1 VDWTFAVHLT
11 AGSGTANVGIG
22 HQEEIELVMSNAEI
36 RAQTIVLVEDEQ
48 AMADEIKGELES
60 KGYLVRHATIAQ
72 AADAARVGDAAM
84 MVMDRIVFGEDSI
97 VTLEVLRKEGIKVP
111 VLVIS
116 ALSSVDEKVK
126 GLKAGGD
133 DYLTKPFAMVE
144 LSARVEAMLR
154 RLDDVRTTKLRVGD
168 LEMDLIEKVVYRGGS
183 KIELLP
189 REFRLLEYF
198 LRHPGR
204 VITRAMLL
212 QEVWQYHFSLE
223 TNVVDVH
230 ISNLRKKIDTKGMPS
245 LIVNIRGAGFMLN
258 TNA

>member
-1 VDWTFAVHLT
+1 MTNA
-11 AGSGTANVGIG
+11 S
-22 HQEEIELVMSNAEI
+22 SNRI
-36 RAQTIVLVEDEQ
+36 QTIVLIEDETEL
-48 AMADEIKGELES
+48 ASEIKAELEA
-60 KGYLVRHATIAQ
+60 KGHLVRPASIAQ

-84 MVMDRIVFGEDSI
+84 MIMDRIVFGEDSL
-97 VTLEVLRKEGIKVP
+97 VTLEALRKEGVKVP

-116 ALSSVDEKVK
+116 ALASVDEKVK
-126 GLKAGGD
+126 GLRAGGD
-133 DYLTKPFAMVE
+133 DYLTKPFAMEE
-144 LSARVEAMLR
+144 LVARVDALLR

-168 LEMDLIEKVVYRGGS
+168 LEMDLIEKTVYRGDTR
-183 KIELLP
+183 IELLP
-189 REFRLLEYF
+189 REFRLMEYF

-212 QEVWQYHFSLE
+212 EEVWQYHFALE

-258 TNA
+258 ANA

>member
-1 VDWTFAVHLT
+1 MTNKPEA
-11 AGSGTANVGIG
+11 
-22 HQEEIELVMSNAEI
+22 

-48 AMADEIKGELES
+48 ELANEVKGELES
-60 KGYLVRHATIAQ
+60 RGYLVRLASIAE

-84 MVMDRIVFGEDSI
+84 MVMDRIVFGEDSL
-97 VTLEVLRKEGIKVP
+97 VTLEALRKEGIKVP

-144 LSARVEAMLR
+144 LVARVEAMLR
-154 RLDDVRTTKLRVGD
+154 RLDDVRTTKLHVGD
-168 LEMDLIEKVVYRGGS
+168 LEMDLIEKTVHRGGV

-204 VITRAMLL
+204 VVTRAMLL

-258 TNA
+258 ANA

>member
-1 VDWTFAVHLT
+1 LT
-11 AGSGTANVGIG
+11 NKP
-22 HQEEIELVMSNAEI
+22 EIHAQ
-36 RAQTIVLVEDEQ
+36 QTIVLVEDED
-48 AMADEIKGELES
+48 AMADEIKGQLES
-60 KGYLVRHATIAQ
+60 QGYLVRVASIAQ

-84 MVMDRIVFGEDSI
+84 IVMDRMVFGEDSL
-97 VTLEVLRKEGIKVP
+97 VTLGALRKEGVKVP

-144 LSARVEAMLR
+144 LFARVEAMLR

-168 LEMDLIEKVVYRGGS
+168 LEMDLIEKTVHRGDAR
-183 KIELLP
+183 IDLLP

-230 ISNLRKKIDTKGMPS
+230 ISNLRKKIDTKGTPS

-258 TNA
+258 ANA

>member
-1 VDWTFAVHLT
+1 LT
-11 AGSGTANVGIG
+11 NKPES
-22 HQEEIELVMSNAEI
+22 HP
-36 RAQTIVLVEDEQ
+36 QTIVLVEDEHE
-48 AMADEIKGELES
+48 MAKEIKSGLES
-60 KGYLVRHATIAQ
+60 SGYLVRQASIAE
-72 AADAARVGDAAM
+72 AADAARVGDAAV

-97 VTLEVLRKEGIKVP
+97 VTLEALRKEGVKVP

-144 LSARVEAMLR
+144 LVARVESMLR

-168 LEMDLIEKVVYRGGS
+168 LEMDLIDKTVHRGDAR
-183 KIELLP
+183 IELLP

-230 ISNLRKKIDTKGMPS
+230 ISNLRKKIDTKGTPS

-258 TNA
+258 NA

>member
-1 VDWTFAVHLT
+1 MNKPET
-11 AGSGTANVGIG
+11 
-22 HQEEIELVMSNAEI
+22 
-36 RAQTIVLVEDEQ
+36 RPQTIVLVEDEQ
-48 AMADEIKGELES
+48 AMSDEVKGQLEGQ
-60 KGYLVRHATIAQ
+60 GYLVRTASIAE

-84 MVMDRIVFGEDSI
+84 LIMDRIVFGEDSLL
-97 VTLEVLRKEGIKVP
+97 TLEALRKEGVKVP
-111 VLVIS
+111 VLLIS
-116 ALSSVDEKVK
+116 ALSSVDEKVR

-144 LSARVEAMLR
+144 LFARVEAMLR

-168 LEMDLIEKVVYRGGS
+168 LEMDLIEKSVHRDGAR
-183 KIELLP
+183 IELLP

-230 ISNLRKKIDTKGMPS
+230 ISNLRKKIDTKGPPS

-258 TNA
+258 ANA

>member
-1 VDWTFAVHLT
+1 VTDK
-11 AGSGTANVGIG
+11 
-22 HQEEIELVMSNAEI
+22 AEAH
-36 RAQTIVLVEDEQ
+36 AQTIVLVEDEQ
-48 AMADEIKGELES
+48 AMADEIRGELEN
-60 KGYLVRHATIAQ
+60 KGYLVRPASIAQ

-84 MVMDRIVFGEDSI
+84 MIMDRIVFGEDSL
-97 VTLEVLRKEGIKVP
+97 VTLEALRKEGVKVP

-154 RLDDVRTTKLRVGD
+154 RLDDVRTTKLHVGD
-168 LEMDLIEKVVYRGGS
+168 LEMDLIEKTVHRGS
-183 KIELLP
+183 NRIELLP

-230 ISNLRKKIDTKGMPS
+230 ISNLRKKIDTKGAPS

-258 TNA
+258 ANA

>member
-1 VDWTFAVHLT
+1 LT
-11 AGSGTANVGIG
+11 NK
-22 HQEEIELVMSNAEI
+22 AET

-48 AMADEIKGELES
+48 EMAKEVKGELES
-60 KGYLVRHATIAQ
+60 KGYLVRLASIAE

-84 MVMDRIVFGEDSI
+84 MVMDRIVFGEDSL
-97 VTLEVLRKEGIKVP
+97 VMLEALRKEGNKVP

-144 LSARVEAMLR
+144 LAARVEAMLR

-168 LEMDLIEKVVYRGGS
+168 LEMDLIEKSVHRGGV

-258 TNA
+258 ANA

>member
-1 VDWTFAVHLT
+1 
-11 AGSGTANVGIG
+11 
-22 HQEEIELVMSNAEI
+22 
-36 RAQTIVLVEDEQ
+36 
-48 AMADEIKGELES
+48 
-60 KGYLVRHATIAQ
+60 
-72 AADAARVGDAAM
+72 
-84 MVMDRIVFGEDSI
+84 
-97 VTLEVLRKEGIKVP
+97 
-111 VLVIS
+111 
-116 ALSSVDEKVK
+116 LSSVDEKVR

-168 LEMDLIEKVVYRGGS
+168 LEMDLIEKTVHRNGNRV
-183 KIELLP
+183 ELLP

-230 ISNLRKKIDTKGMPS
+230 ISNLRKKIDTKGVPS

-258 TNA
+258 ANV

>member
-1 VDWTFAVHLT
+1 VPLT
-11 AGSGTANVGIG
+11 KDPEKHV
-22 HQEEIELVMSNAEI
+22 
-36 RAQTIVLVEDEQ
+36 QTVLLVEDE
-48 AMADEIKGELES
+48 AEMATEIKAELEAR
-60 KGYLVRHATIAQ
+60 GYLVRHASIAE
-72 AADAARVGDAAM
+72 AVDAARVGGDISM
-84 MVMDRIVFGEDSI
+84 MVMDRIVFGEDSLK
-97 VTLEVLRKEGIKVP
+97 TLEALRKEGVKVP

-116 ALSSVDEKVK
+116 ALSSVDEKVR

-144 LSARVEAMLR
+144 LAARVEAMLR
-154 RLDDVRTTKLRVGD
+154 RLEDVRTTKLRVGD
-168 LEMDLIEKVVYRGGS
+168 LEMDLIEKSVHRGDA

-204 VITRAMLL
+204 VVTRAMLL

-230 ISNLRKKIDTKGMPS
+230 ISNLRKKIDTKGLPS

-258 TNA
+258 ANA

>member
-1 VDWTFAVHLT
+1 M
-11 AGSGTANVGIG
+11 NK
-22 HQEEIELVMSNAEI
+22 AEN
-36 RAQTIVLVEDEQ
+36 RPQTIVLVEDETE
-48 AMADEIKGELES
+48 MAEEIKGELES
-60 KGYLVRHATIAQ
+60 KGYLVRIASIAQ

-84 MVMDRIVFGEDSI
+84 MIMDRIVFGEDSLN
-97 VTLEVLRKEGIKVP
+97 TLEVLRKEGHKVP

-144 LSARVEAMLR
+144 LSARVGAMLR
-154 RLDDVRTTKLRVGD
+154 RLDDVRTTKLHVGD
-168 LEMDLIEKVVYRGGS
+168 LEMDLIEKTVHRGGTR
-183 KIELLP
+183 IDLLP

-230 ISNLRKKIDTKGMPS
+230 ISNLRKKIDTKGTPS

-258 TNA
+258 AHA

>member
-1 VDWTFAVHLT
+1 M
-11 AGSGTANVGIG
+11 NK
-22 HQEEIELVMSNAEI
+22 AE
-36 RAQTIVLVEDEQ
+36 APAPTIVLVEDEP
-48 AMADEIKGELES
+48 AMVDEIKGELES
-60 KGYLVRHATIAQ
+60 KGYLVRPASISQ

-84 MVMDRIVFGEDSI
+84 MIMDRIVFGEDSI
-97 VTLEVLRKEGIKVP
+97 VTLEALRKEGVKVP

-154 RLDDVRTTKLRVGD
+154 RLDDVRTTKLHVGD
-168 LEMDLIEKVVYRGGS
+168 LEMDLIEKTVHRAS
-183 KIELLP
+183 NRIELLP

-230 ISNLRKKIDTKGMPS
+230 ISNLRKKIDTKGTPS

-258 TNA
+258 ANP

>member
-1 VDWTFAVHLT
+1 MNKTET
-11 AGSGTANVGIG
+11 
-22 HQEEIELVMSNAEI
+22 
-36 RAQTIVLVEDEQ
+36 RPQTIVLVEDED
-48 AMADEIKGELES
+48 AMAAEIKGELEG
-60 KGYLVRHATIAQ
+60 KGYFVRIASIAQ
-72 AADAARVGDAAM
+72 AADAARVGDAAL
-84 MVMDRIVFGEDSI
+84 MVMDRIVFGEDSLN
-97 VTLEVLRKEGIKVP
+97 TLEVLRKEGVKVP

-154 RLDDVRTTKLRVGD
+154 RLDDVRTTKLHVGD
-168 LEMDLIEKVVYRGGS
+168 LEMDLIEKTVHRGGAR
-183 KIELLP
+183 IDLLP

-230 ISNLRKKIDTKGMPS
+230 ISNLRKKIDTKGSPS

-258 TNA
+258 ANA

>member
-1 VDWTFAVHLT
+1 LT
-11 AGSGTANVGIG
+11 NRPET
-22 HQEEIELVMSNAEI
+22 

-48 AMADEIKGELES
+48 DMASEVKGELES
-60 KGYLVRHATIAQ
+60 RGYLVRLASIAE

-84 MVMDRIVFGEDSI
+84 MIMDRIVFGEDSL
-97 VTLEVLRKEGIKVP
+97 VTLAALRKEGVKVP

-144 LSARVEAMLR
+144 LVARVEAMLR
-154 RLDDVRTTKLRVGD
+154 RLDDVRTTKLHVGD
-168 LEMDLIEKVVYRGGS
+168 LEMDLIEKTVYRGGV

-258 TNA
+258 ANA